1 MKKVGVPATP
11 LSSAL
16 ATSWLMRETYSRRR
30 SSSRKRSTSSPR
42 SVAYRARSRGA
53 SSSWWLS
60 RMSYISP
67 GLALG
72 RGRLGRLRR
81 QLRAGVDVV
90 EREVAPHVAHVV
102 AVRTE
107 QLADDALSL
116 PAVRTLEVAVL
127 DERHR
132 RVVGAANVV
141 AVGVDLIDQV
151 EDVVG
156 GAPNL
161 AGSD

>member
-1 MKKVGVPATP
+1 M
-11 LSSAL
+11 
-16 ATSWLMRETYSRRR
+16 
-30 SSSRKRSTSSPR
+30 
-42 SVAYRARSRGA
+42 
-53 SSSWWLS
+53 
-60 RMSYISP
+60 
-67 GLALG
+67 
-72 RGRLGRLRR
+72 
-81 QLRAGVDVV
+81 DVV

-107 QLADDALSL
+107 QLADDALGL

-161 AGSD
+161 AGSDSARSLALLGSLAATDEVAGDATGDATGAPAEGGELRG